1 MVDDNMDL
9 TRSCLL
15 FKILPLLAIFALT
28 GCLKDKDNLDAYIAE
43 VQSQQQADIP
53 PIPIIKP
60 YERFA
65 YAAAELRDPF
75 VPTVVELP
83 QEEEVELAMHNGITP
98 DTNRRREALE
108 FFALTEL
115 QFVGTLE
122 QEDIW
127 ALIRSP
133 DSVIHK
139 VQVGNY
145 MGSNHGQILNINDS
159 DIKLKEIVPEGKGYI
174 ERESSLSVIDVN

>member
-1 MVDDNMDL
+1 MDL
-9 TRSCLL
+9 IRSRLPIKLL
-15 FKILPLLAIFALT
+15 PILAIAVLA
-28 GCLKDKDNLDAYIAE
+28 GCQSDKDNLDDYIAE

-53 PIPIIKP
+53 PIPVMKP
-60 YERFA
+60 YERFD
-65 YAAAELRDPF
+65 YAATGLRDPF
-75 VPTVVELP
+75 VPTVVEVP
-83 QEEEVELAMHNGITP
+83 QEVEEEVAFDNGVSP

-108 FFALTEL
+108 FFSLADL

-145 MGSNHGQILNINDS
+145 MGSNHGQILNITDT
-159 DIKLKEIVPEGKGYI
+159 DLKLKEIVPEGRGYI
-174 ERESSLSVIDVN
+174 ERESSLSVIDIN